1 MTTTSAAAVVPPSS
15 ACLPE
20 APDRATGRFRAAHL
34 LVAHI
39 ERGQRIDAAMLRS
52 AMEEAC
58 GGSDAG
64 GAWDWKSAY
73 DACEAAAVLFL
84 RRFGGA
90 MGAGAGAP
98 NALLAMLAKVADLL
112 PSHTRRSEE
121 SETFQQFSTPL
132 PLAIVA
138 ATAAAIT
145 PGDQVLEPSAGTGLL
160 AIFGELAGASL
171 VLNELAEMRA
181 GLLGH
186 LFPDVTVTRFD
197 AARIDDHLG
206 AGVVPT
212 VVLMNP
218 PFSALAN
225 VDRRRTNAAFR
236 HVSSALA
243 RLAEG
248 GRLVA
253 VTQASL
259 APDSPAWRDDFVR
272 LQERGTVVFSA
283 AIDGAVYARHGTT
296 IETRLTVID
305 KRAADDPAAFPASPG
320 TAPDAATLLGWIS
333 ERVPARL
340 PVSGRAP
347 ETSTKR
353 GVRPGPGQTRA
364 RIAWMPP
371 KPPTPPPAANSETV
385 EIAYETVDWKPGG
398 GGRLSEVLYEDY
410 ALQSIR
416 IPGAHA
422 HPTRLVQSAAM
433 ASVAPPRP
441 TYRPRLPARVLSQG
455 LLSDAQLESVI
466 YAGEAHSSHLAG
478 SWTVDATFDV
488 VAAAP
493 EPVPAKAGNAKGAVR
508 FRCGWFL
515 GDGTG
520 CGKGRQVVGIILDNW
535 LKGRRRALWIS
546 RSETLLHDSRRD
558 WAALGQEPL
567 LIQPLARFR
576 QGTPIRLDEGI
587 LFVTYATLRSAE
599 REGKASRL
607 DQILAWLGREPGSE
621 TSPSFDGVIVF
632 DESHAM
638 QNAAGGKTERGE
650 QVPSQQGRAGLRL
663 QHALP
668 DARVV
673 YVSATGATTV
683 HNLAYAQRL
692 GLWGGADFPFATRAE
707 FVQAIEAGGV
717 AAMEVLARDLKSLGL
732 YTARSLSYEGVE
744 YEMVEHALTPE
755 QRRIYDAYAGAFEV
769 IHNNL
774 TAALEATHIT
784 GGSRDGGGR
793 TLNAQAKSAARS
805 AFESAKQRFYNH
817 LLTAMKTPTLIKC
830 IERDL
835 EAGHAAVVQLVSTG
849 EALME
854 RCLADIPTEEWG
866 DLVVDTTP
874 RGTIL
879 TYLTHSFP
887 TQLFEEYTDSD
898 GNLASRPVL
907 RDGQPVQCREAVE
920 RRDRLIEHLASLD
933 PVPGA
938 LDQIVQHFGAEQV
951 AEVTGRSRRI
961 VARVDGPGD
970 RRLAV
975 ESRAGSANLAETQA
989 FQDDEKRILVFSDAG
1004 GTGRSYHA
1012 DLGARNRRLRVH
1024 YLLEAGWKADTAI
1037 QGLGRTNRTNQAQP
1051 PLFRPIATDV
1061 KAEKRFLSTIARRLD
1076 TLGAITKGQRQTGG
1090 QGLFRPEDN
1099 LESVYARAALRQLYV
1114 LLYSGKVEGCSLQRF
1129 EDATGLTLTDR
1140 DGTLKEELPPISQF
1154 LNRLLALTIDLQ
1166 NTLFAAFEALLEA
1179 KIEGAIASG
1188 TYDVGVE
1195 TIAAAS
1201 LSIVERRTIYTHSG
1215 HRRGDAGIH
1224 HRPARPQ
1231 RAAVARRRPGA
1242 GGEAGLPAA
1251 PQRQVAPRGR
1261 AGAGTQPHARRR
1273 HRRAPRPARAA
1284 AGASVDRRRCAGGD
1298 RVAVDRA

>member
-1 MTTTSAAAVVPPSS
+1 MTTISAVAGAAASRARV
-15 ACLPE
+15 PE
-20 APDRATGRFRAAHL
+20 APPLATALFHAAQL
-34 LVAHI
+34 LLPDL
-39 ERGQRIDAAMLRS
+39 ERGHRIDATMLRA
-52 AMEEAC
+52 AMERGC
-58 GGSDAG
+58 GGSDAE

-73 DACEAAAVLFL
+73 DVCEAAAVLFL

-90 MGAGAGAP
+90 MAARARSP
-98 NALLAMLAKVADLL
+98 AALLPMLERIAELL
-112 PSHTRRSEE
+112 PTHTRRSEE

-132 PLAIVA
+132 PLAFVA
-138 ATAAAIT
+138 AAAAAVT
-145 PGDQVLEPSAGTGLL
+145 PADRVLEPSAGTGLL
-160 AIFGELAGASL
+160 AIPTELAGASL
-171 VLNELAEMRA
+171 LLNELAETRA
-181 GLLGH
+181 GLLSH
-186 LFPDVTVTRFD
+186 LFPDVAVTRFD
-197 AARIDDHLG
+197 AAQIDDHLCG
-206 AGVVPT
+206 EVVPT

-218 PFSALAN
+218 PFSVLAN
-225 VDRRRTNAAFR
+225 VDRRRTDAPLR

-243 RLAEG
+243 RIAEG

-253 VTQASL
+253 ITQASL
-259 APDSPAWRDDFVR
+259 APNNPAWRDAFVN
-272 LQERGTVVFSA
+272 LQQRGTVVFSA
-283 AIDGAVYARHGTT
+283 AIDGAVYARHGTNVE
-296 IETRLTVID
+296 IRLTVID
-305 KRAADDPAAFPASPG
+305 KCAAEDPTAFPVSPG
-320 TAPDAATLLGWIS
+320 NAPDASTLLRWVTEHVPPRLPIA
-333 ERVPARL
+333 ERVPTASTPL
-340 PVSGRAP
+340 PIRGR
-347 ETSTKR
+347 T
-353 GVRPGPGQTRA
+353 RPP
-364 RIAWMPP
+364 IAWISPEP
-371 KPPTPPPAANSETV
+371 RAASPAICGEVV
-385 EIAYETVDWKPGG
+385 ELVYDNVNWKPAEGG
-398 GGRLSEVLYEDY
+398 HLSDALYENY

-416 IPGAHA
+416 IPGAQP

-433 ASVAPPRP
+433 ASVPPP
-441 TYRPRLPARVLSQG
+441 KPVYRPHLPARVLSDG
-455 LLSDAQLESVI
+455 LLSDAQLECVI
-466 YAGEAHSSHLAG
+466 YAGEAHASHLAG
-478 SWTVDATFDV
+478 AWTVDATFDV

-493 EPVPAKAGNAKGAVR
+493 NDAANAVR
-508 FRCGWFL
+508 FRRGWFL

-520 CGKGRQVVGIILDNW
+520 CGKGRQVAGIILDNW

-546 RSETLLHDSRRD
+546 KSEALIEDARRD
-558 WAALGQEPL
+558 WSALGQERL

-587 LFVTYATLRSAE
+587 LFVSYATLRSAE
-599 REGKASRL
+599 REGKVSRL
-607 DQILAWLGREPGSE
+607 DQILAWLGREPASE
-621 TSPSFDGVIVF
+621 AAPSFDGVIVF

-638 QNAAGGKTERGE
+638 QNAAGGKGERGE
-650 QVPSQQGRAGLRL
+650 EVPSQQGRVGLRL

-707 FVQAIEAGGV
+707 FVEAIEAGGV
-717 AAMEVLARDLKSLGL
+717 AAMEVLARDVKSLGL

-744 YEMVEHALTPE
+744 YELVEHALTPE
-755 QRRIYDAYAGAFEV
+755 QKRIYDAYAGAFEV

-784 GGSRDGGGR
+784 AGSRDAGGR

-805 AFESAKQRFYNH
+805 AFESTKQRFYNH
-817 LLTAMKTPTLIKC
+817 LLTAMKTPTLIKS

-835 EAGHAAVVQLVSTG
+835 GAGHAAVVQLVSTG

-854 RCLADIPTEEWG
+854 RRLADIPTEEWA
-866 DLVVDTTP
+866 DLTVDFTP
-874 RGTIL
+874 REMAL
-879 TYLTHSFP
+879 TYLAHSFP

-907 RDGQPVQCREAVE
+907 RDGQPVQCREAME
-920 RRDRLIEHLASLD
+920 RRDRLIKQLASLD

-938 LDQIVQHFGAEQV
+938 LDQIVQHFGADQV

-961 VARVDGPGD
+961 VAKVDGAGD

-1012 DLGARNRRLRVH
+1012 DLGARNQRLRVH

-1099 LESVYARAALRQLYV
+1099 LESAYARAALRQLYTLV
-1114 LLYSGKVEGCSLQRF
+1114 YAGRIEGCTLQRF
-1129 EDATGLTLTDR
+1129 QDATGLSLTDR
-1140 DGTLKEELPPISQF
+1140 DESLKKELPPISQF

-1195 TIAAAS
+1195 SIAAAS
-1201 LSIVERRTIYTHSG
+1201 LRIVERRTIYTHPSTG
-1215 HRRGDAGIH
+1215 ATT
-1224 HRPARPQ
+1224 Q
-1231 RAAVARRRPGA
+1231 VPG
-1242 GGEAGLPAA
+1242 
-1251 PQRQVAPRGR
+1251 
-1261 AGAGTQPHARRR
+1261 
-1273 HRRAPRPARAA
+1273 
-1284 AGASVDRRRCAGGD
+1284 
-1298 RVAVDRA
+1298 